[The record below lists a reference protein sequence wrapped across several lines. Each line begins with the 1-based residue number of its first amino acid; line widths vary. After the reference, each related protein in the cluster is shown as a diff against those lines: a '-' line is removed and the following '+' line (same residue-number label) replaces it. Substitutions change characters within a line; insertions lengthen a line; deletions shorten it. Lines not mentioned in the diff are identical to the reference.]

1 MSTITQSN
9 NTRNQ
14 LFSAYDFSKIFLFD
28 NKYRK
33 VSIAASGA
41 DVTITAGELIGIV
54 STVYQPYDSTTSN
67 IRLVGIAAETITIS
81 DGDSA
86 DVLICISGKV
96 AEDKLVFNGTDT
108 IDTVVDYKTLREHI
122 ESDTLGIELASTDE
136 LTAADNV

>member
-14 LFSAYDFSKIFLFD
+14 LFSAYDFSKVFLFD

-33 VSIAASGA
+33 VSIAASGS
-41 DVTITAGELIGIV
+41 DLTITAGELIGIV

-67 IRLVGIAAETITIS
+67 IRLVGVAAETITIS

-86 DVLICISGKV
+86 DVLICIAGKV
-96 AEDKLVFNGTDT
+96 AEDKLLFNGTDT
-108 IDTVVDYKTLREHI
+108 IDTVVDYKTLREHL